1 MSKRA
6 VFYLVAGVFCAG
18 AAVFVAL
25 RGTSAGS
32 GGGQNIKFTQILLA
46 TKDIEVGTRI
56 SVGKGAEDNARL
68 IEWPAHLM
76 LEGAITDVKDVQGKN
91 LVAVVRMVLH
101 QPVLKRLI
109 AAEAEFVKPGM
120 YFQIIPVDKGEL
132 ASWTPGMRVD
142 VSTFSQGKMKTLIR
156 CARIYAVGTLPQ
168 SVVGPAEPPKKEQK
182 AGEIP
187 SCVYVLLPGEFKI
200 PFVEATAGS
209 KDTKLVLSLAR
220 AECGDTPAFVVEAPD
235 ARETVLKEIEAANAL
250 LANNNAEEALV
261 IFERIMAEYPN
272 LEEAKEAAGLA
283 QKCKEAL
290 AEKVYE
296 EAEAA
301 LQAGD
306 PTLCLARC
314 TTIKDNYPDASQTL
328 GKVKDLVARATELS
342 DQKQRASA
350 YEAACKSLEESFGS
364 GDIPRAETILTEI
377 TENFSGYVPPDPLK
391 SPEKL
396 TAEYAP
402 QIEKAKGDLEAIKRL
417 FLYYMRDLDVRDN
430 RERALEKY
438 RLMKE
443 NFPAHPFIK
452 EAEAQLREAGLP
464 D

>member
-18 AAVFVAL
+18 AAVVVAL
-25 RGTSAGS
+25 RGRSAGS

-46 TKDIEVGTRI
+46 TKDIEVGSRI
-56 SVGKGAEDNARL
+56 SVGKGEEVNAKLIQWPDNL
-68 IEWPAHLM
+68 V
-76 LEGAITDVKDVQGKN
+76 LEGAITDDKDVQGKN
-91 LVAVVRMVLH
+91 LVAVVKLVKH

-109 AAEAEFVKPGM
+109 AEEAEFIKPGM
-120 YFQIIPVDKGEL
+120 YPERITVDKLDL
-132 ASWTPGMRVD
+132 ALWTPGMRVD
-142 VSTFSQGKMKTLIR
+142 VSTVSEGKQVTFIR
-156 CARIYAVGTLPQ
+156 CARIYAVGTLPR
-168 SVVGPAEPPKKEQK
+168 SVVGPAEPPKKDQK
-182 AGEIP
+182 ASEIP
-187 SCVYVLLPGEFKI
+187 PCVYILLPAEFKKA
-200 PFVEATAGS
+200 FVEATLGG
-209 KDTKLVLSLAR
+209 TKKPALSLAEG
-220 AECGDTPAFVVEAPD
+220 ECGEMPAIVAEAPD

-261 IFERIMAEYPN
+261 IFERIAAEYPN
-272 LEEAKEAAGLA
+272 LEEAKQAAGLA

-301 LQAGD
+301 LQAGE

-314 TTIKDNYPDASQTL
+314 TMIKDNYPDASQTL

-350 YEAACKSLEESFGS
+350 YEAACKSLEESLGS

-377 TENFSGYVPPDPLK
+377 TENFSGFVPPDPLK

-396 TAEYAP
+396 TAEYTP

-430 RERALEKY
+430 RARALEKY

-443 NFPAHPFIK
+443 KFPAHPFIK